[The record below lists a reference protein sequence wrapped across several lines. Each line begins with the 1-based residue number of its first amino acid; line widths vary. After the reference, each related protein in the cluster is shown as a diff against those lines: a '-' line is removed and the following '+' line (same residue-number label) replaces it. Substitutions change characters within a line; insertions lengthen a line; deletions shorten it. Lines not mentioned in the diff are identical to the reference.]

1 MENREC
7 EEESHILPSGNHH
20 CKDNPIAN
28 GNNGMAPH
36 SLSSPL
42 PFMLSSTIE
51 MIGRMVRYSPLH
63 WKRAFSVLRVGV
75 DEAGRGAVLGPLV
88 ISAVL
93 LDKADEELLKS
104 HGVRDSKQMTPQK
117 RFQTYDLILEKAIR
131 SYSVH
136 MSSLSI
142 DKKRKMG
149 LSMNRIEEN
158 HIFDLLRR
166 FQDAEVDAVIIDAFV
181 SKNNRLQTEASRL
194 FPNID
199 VLCEHHADDTY
210 PCVAAASVI
219 AKVTDCFCDEE

>member
-1 MENREC
+1 
-7 EEESHILPSGNHH
+7 
-20 CKDNPIAN
+20 
-28 GNNGMAPH
+28 
-36 SLSSPL
+36 
-42 PFMLSSTIE
+42 MLLSTIE
-51 MIGRMVRYSPLH
+51 MMERRVRYSPLR

-93 LDKADEELLKS
+93 LDKEDEELLKS
-104 HGVRDSKQMTPQK
+104 HGVRDSKQMTSQK

-158 HIFDLLRR
+158 HIFDLLKR

-219 AKVTDCFCDEE
+219 AKVTDCFCAEG